1 MPKDNK
7 DLEAQLE
14 GLFDIPDVQADQK
27 PLDVQVL
34 ERTIVGL
41 LETEVEGPGRIL
53 AEPMDARLVELEP
66 AMVDIPIAVPGLA
79 EDHVTVGATEVL
91 SPTADFLPWETRL
104 REQRIQ
110 VLNTLLGS
118 LAGIG
123 TLIVLILIVNLIR
136 NPSRWFSSYI
146 PYLAAYAVL
155 VALAL
160 AQRLDPVIRATGLVL
175 LAYGMAVAVLL
186 LEGPLGAGGLYLL
199 IAPLLASMLIRQ
211 RFGAI
216 AAVVSSLIYAGFL
229 LADHLGWLHPAIPYR
244 PDILPSVLGL
254 IATFILITA
263 GVMFIQWIFNLALT
277 SALDEAEQKH
287 DELVQSQSLL
297 AERADELGKA
307 NALLHKR
314 TVQLQTAAQVS
325 GAATFAELDS
335 DELVQRVV
343 ELIRERFDL
352 YYVGLYLIDAAGVDV
367 YGEWARLRAG
377 TGEAG
382 RQMLAL
388 GYKVAVDTSSTVGWC
403 MVNGETRIAL
413 DAGAIHLASSSEHVK
428 AARLLPDTRSEM
440 ALPLRS
446 RGRVI
451 GALNLRSV
459 EREAFSEED
468 IPVLQTLGDQIAVA
482 IDNARLF
489 AEAQD
494 NLAELERVQRRY
506 VREQWTRFM
515 SSYGLPVY
523 ERTQPDT
530 RPLGDAPLPEV
541 ERVLSGQEMMV
552 KSDAGS
558 GAMDATLVV
567 PIKLR
572 GETLGALGLQE
583 TQGERWWT
591 DDEIALI
598 EAVADQMALAIENAR
613 LLEETQ
619 RRAAQERVL
628 SDVTAQ
634 VRSSTQVDTIL
645 RTAVREI
652 GRALRASEGMIK
664 LGGDND
670 SSSSSNNEGV
680 LDDDSADA

>member
-7 DLEAQLE
+7 DLETQLE
-14 GLFDIPDVQADQK
+14 GLFDIPDVQVDQK
-27 PLDVQVL
+27 PLDVEVL

-41 LETEVEGPGRIL
+41 LENEIEGPGRIL

-79 EDHVTVGATEVL
+79 EDHVTVGATEDL
-91 SPTADFLPWETRL
+91 SSTADFLPWETRL
-104 REQRIQ
+104 REQRIR
-110 VLNTLLGS
+110 VLNVLLGS

-123 TLIVLILIVNLIR
+123 TVIVLLLVVNLIR
-136 NPSRWFSSYI
+136 NPSQWFSSYI
-146 PYLAAYAVL
+146 PYFAAYVVL

-160 AQRLDPVIRATGLVL
+160 ARRLDPVIRATGLIL

-186 LEGPLGAGGLYLL
+186 LEGPLSAGGLYLL
-199 IAPLLASMLIRQ
+199 VAPLLASMLIGQ
-211 RFGAI
+211 RYGAI
-216 AAVVSSLIYAGFL
+216 AAIVSSLIYAGFL

-244 PDILPSVLGL
+244 SDVLPSVLGL
-254 IATFILITA
+254 IATFVLITA
-263 GVMFIQWIFNLALT
+263 GVMYMQRKFNLSLT

-297 AERADELGKA
+297 ADRAEELGKA

-325 GAATFAELDS
+325 GAAAFAELDS

-352 YYVGLYLIDAAGVDV
+352 YYVGLYLIDEAGVDV

-388 GYKVAVDTSSTVGWC
+388 GYKVSVDTSSTVGWC
-403 MVNGETRIAL
+403 MVNGEARMAL

-468 IPVLQTLGDQIAVA
+468 VPVLQTLADQIAVA

-489 AEAQD
+489 AEAQE
-494 NLAELERVQRRY
+494 NLSELERVQRRY
-506 VREQWTRFM
+506 VREQWTRFI

-530 RPLGDAPLPEV
+530 KPLSDAPPPGV

-552 KSDAGS
+552 KSDAGT
-558 GAMDATLVV
+558 GAGDATLVV
-567 PIKLR
+567 PIRLR
-572 GETLGALGLQE
+572 GEILGALGLQE

-628 SDVTAQ
+628 SDITAQ

-652 GRALRASEGMIK
+652 GRALRASEGVIK
-664 LGGDND
+664 LGSGND
-670 SSSSSNNEGV
+670 SDPRGNNEGV
-680 LDDDSADA
+680 LEDDSADV